1 MMVFRFSAELNHPKK
16 IPNRVLFVFL
26 RVKQIAM
33 LKLQRVL
40 FYTVQNQWHVLR
52 SSCGKGSKW
61 LLKNDVNYPFVLFYL
76 IVVQFENKLADDK
89 YLKME
94 VVII

>member
-1 MMVFRFSAELNHPKK
+1 
-16 IPNRVLFVFL
+16 
-26 RVKQIAM
+26 
-33 LKLQRVL
+33 
-40 FYTVQNQWHVLR
+40 VLR

-76 IVVQFENKLADDK
+76 TVVQFKNKLADDK